1 MRLDD
6 VMILTAIAV
15 FLLAFWGGV
24 ALLVYNVAT

>member
-6 VMILTAIAV
+6 VAILTAIAV
-15 FLLAFWGGV
+15 FLLVFWGGV